1 MIVSSALR
9 GSGVPAVDVAVFAL
23 VLGQLTGVL
32 VSMFAERETGFWR
45 ADRRLRCG
53 FDHGGDSGD
62 KARNVWP

>member
-45 ADRRLRCG
+45 
-53 FDHGGDSGD
+53 GD
-62 KARNVWP
+62 